1 MTIKNVG
8 NKRAINK
15 AMNQAINNIY
25 EWESRYLIKVS
36 KTCECH
42 FHDNAI
48 T

>member
-8 NKRAINK
+8 YKRAINK
-15 AMNQAINNIY
+15 AMNQAINIIY

-36 KTCECH
+36 KTSECH

>member
-8 NKRAINK
+8 YKIAINK
-15 AMNQAINNIY
+15 AMNQAINITH